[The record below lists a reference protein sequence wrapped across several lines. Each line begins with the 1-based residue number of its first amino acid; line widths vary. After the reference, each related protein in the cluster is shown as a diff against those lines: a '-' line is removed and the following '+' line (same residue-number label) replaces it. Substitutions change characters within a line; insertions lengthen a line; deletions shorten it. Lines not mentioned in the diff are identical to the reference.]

1 MTRRSTSQFRS
12 DRASTARRSAPAKS
26 KLPVWLR
33 VGVFGAFVA
42 VVAIVAV
49 SLVIG
54 RLQPP
59 GASVAG
65 AIQVRASME
74 GFDPNRL
81 TVTAG
86 QKVDIQFASMDTG
99 VHSDG
104 GGWHEFAIDKLGI
117 DWKVG
122 PESSQVFSFTAPSAP
137 GEYQYYC
144 DICCGGKANP
154 SMQGK
159 LTVTA

>member
-12 DRASTARRSAPAKS
+12 DRASTARRSAPTKS
-26 KLPVWLR
+26 KLPLWLR

-54 RLQPP
+54 RSQPP

-86 QKVDIQFASMDTG
+86 QKVDIQFASMDTD

-104 GGWHEFAIDKLGI
+104 GG
-117 DWKVG
+117 
-122 PESSQVFSFTAPSAP
+122 
-137 GEYQYYC
+137 
-144 DICCGGKANP
+144 
-154 SMQGK
+154 
-159 LTVTA
+159 